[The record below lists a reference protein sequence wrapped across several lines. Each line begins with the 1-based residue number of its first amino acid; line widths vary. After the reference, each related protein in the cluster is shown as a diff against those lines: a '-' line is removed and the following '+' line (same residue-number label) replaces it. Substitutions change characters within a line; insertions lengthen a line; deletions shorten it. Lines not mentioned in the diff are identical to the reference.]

1 MNLVVFDIG
10 GTSVKY
16 GLYQDGSI
24 EKKSSFATPKTWD
37 EMKENLYQVFKKLS
51 DADTKGVAISSPG
64 AVDTE
69 EGVIKGLSAIPY
81 IHRFK
86 IVDELE
92 ALFGLPVAI
101 ENDANCAGLAESKF
115 GIGQD
120 SKNALYF
127 IIGSG
132 IGGAVCQNGQLYK
145 GSSLFGGEFGY
156 MIIENGKT
164 LSTLASP
171 VQVADR
177 YAKAH
182 GLTDF
187 SGKDLFDLAD
197 SGDEEAK
204 AALAGLYD
212 ALATGIFNCLVSF
225 NPDLVGIGGGIS
237 VRPDLV
243 SELDKRIQKLIHDT
257 EASELTYELKSCQF
271 KNDAN
276 LLGAASNFLNT
287 K

>member
-1 MNLVVFDIG
+1 
-10 GTSVKY
+10 
-16 GLYQDGSI
+16 
-24 EKKSSFATPKTWD
+24 
-37 EMKENLYQVFKKLS
+37 
-51 DADTKGVAISSPG
+51 
-64 AVDTE
+64 
-69 EGVIKGLSAIPY
+69 
-81 IHRFK
+81 
-86 IVDELE
+86 
-92 ALFGLPVAI
+92 
-101 ENDANCAGLAESKF
+101 
-115 GIGQD
+115 
-120 SKNALYF
+120 
-127 IIGSG
+127 
-132 IGGAVCQNGQLYK
+132 
-145 GSSLFGGEFGY
+145 

-187 SGKDLFDLAD
+187 SGKALFDLAD
-197 SGDEEAK
+197 NGNEEAK

-212 ALATGIFNCLVSF
+212 ALATSIFNCLVSF

-257 EASELTYELKSCQF
+257 EANELIYELKICQF

-276 LLGAASNFLNT
+276 LLGAVSNFLNT

>member
-37 EMKENLYQVFKKLS
+37 EMKENLYQVFKELS

-92 ALFGLPVAI
+92 ALFGLPVAS

-204 AALAGLYD
+204 ALLISSNLGLVRSVIGKFSNIGYERD
-212 ALATGIFNCLVSF
+212 DLFQLGSIGLIKAIYKFDPSYNVKFSTYAVPMLLSTLSIFTGFSL
-225 NPDLVGIGGGIS
+225 
-237 VRPDLV
+237 
-243 SELDKRIQKLIHDT
+243 
-257 EASELTYELKSCQF
+257 
-271 KNDAN
+271 
-276 LLGAASNFLNT
+276 
-287 K
+287 

>member
-16 GLYQDGSI
+16 GLYQDDSI

-37 EMKENLYQVFKKLS
+37 EMKENLYQVFKELS

-132 IGGAVCQNGQLYK
+132 IGENGQLYK

-187 SGKDLFDLAD
+187 SGKDLFDLAVEMKKLRLLWQACMMLWLLVF
-197 SGDEEAK
+197 SI
-204 AALAGLYD
+204 ALSAS
-212 ALATGIFNCLVSF
+212 TQIWSVS
-225 NPDLVGIGGGIS
+225 VA
-237 VRPDLV
+237 V
-243 SELDKRIQKLIHDT
+243 SQFDQIWYLNLINV
-257 EASELTYELKSCQF
+257 F
-271 KNDAN
+271 KN
-276 LLGAASNFLNT
+276 
-287 K
+287 

>member
-1 MNLVVFDIG
+1 
-10 GTSVKY
+10 
-16 GLYQDGSI
+16 
-24 EKKSSFATPKTWD
+24 
-37 EMKENLYQVFKKLS
+37 MKENLYQVFKELS
-51 DADTKGVAISSPG
+51 DADTKGVAMSSPG

-187 SGKDLFDLAD
+187 SGKDLFDLA
-197 SGDEEAK
+197 
-204 AALAGLYD
+204 
-212 ALATGIFNCLVSF
+212 
-225 NPDLVGIGGGIS
+225 
-237 VRPDLV
+237 
-243 SELDKRIQKLIHDT
+243 
-257 EASELTYELKSCQF
+257 
-271 KNDAN
+271 KNGN
-276 LLGAASNFLNT
+276 E
-287 K
+287 

>member
-1 MNLVVFDIG
+1 
-10 GTSVKY
+10 
-16 GLYQDGSI
+16 
-24 EKKSSFATPKTWD
+24 
-37 EMKENLYQVFKKLS
+37 
-51 DADTKGVAISSPG
+51 
-64 AVDTE
+64 
-69 EGVIKGLSAIPY
+69 
-81 IHRFK
+81 
-86 IVDELE
+86 
-92 ALFGLPVAI
+92 
-101 ENDANCAGLAESKF
+101 
-115 GIGQD
+115 
-120 SKNALYF
+120 
-127 IIGSG
+127 
-132 IGGAVCQNGQLYK
+132 
-145 GSSLFGGEFGY
+145 

>member
-1 MNLVVFDIG
+1 
-10 GTSVKY
+10 
-16 GLYQDGSI
+16 
-24 EKKSSFATPKTWD
+24 
-37 EMKENLYQVFKKLS
+37 MKENLYQVFKELS
-51 DADTKGVAISSPG
+51 DADTKGVAMSSPG

-132 IGGAVCQNGQLYK
+132 IGGAVCQNG
-145 GSSLFGGEFGY
+145 GEFGY

-187 SGKDLFDLAD
+187 SGKDLFDLAEN
-197 SGDEEAK
+197 GNEEPK
-204 AALAGLYD
+204 AALSGLYD

-225 NPDLVGIGGGIS
+225 NPDLVGIGSGIS
-237 VRPDLV
+237 VRPNLV
-243 SELDKRIQKLIHDT
+243 SELDRIQKLIHDT
-257 EASELTYELKSCQF
+257 EANELTYELKICQF
-271 KNDAN
+271 KNDTN
-276 LLGAASNFLNT
+276 LLGAVSNFLNT